1 MTKPSKT
8 HCCACH
14 LDDSAATVVHNALQ
28 LKEDGMAKT
37 QAMLAAS
44 QQPDSCKRTRKDGMR
59 SRNPQAWAE
68 RAVDAK
74 EVLLLAQTKRR
85 EEALEA
91 EQSAIHKQ
99 QQAAAAADAHVQ
111 GQLMSEATALK
122 ELNAAL
128 AASLRDAH
136 AQVQMHVYTHA

>member
-1 MTKPSKT
+1 MPQSATGKIVADDLVRANWLHMTKPSKT

-14 LDDSAATVVHNALQ
+14 LDDSAATVVHNVLQ
-28 LKEDGMAKT
+28 LKENGMAKT

-59 SRNPQAWAE
+59 SRKPQAWAE

-91 EQSAIHKQ
+91 KRNSQAATSSSNKQ
-99 QQAAAAADAHVQ
+99 QQP
-111 GQLMSEATALK
+111 LMHMFK
-122 ELNAAL
+122 
-128 AASLRDAH
+128 ASS
-136 AQVQMHVYTHA
+136 